1 MAKLYPPYIE
11 NVLPAFDYKV
21 AMITVPFQLNRA
33 VNRND
38 FKRLA
43 IIIRTV
49 STGAIKVD
57 ETLSSETIIYN
68 VENNC
73 YEAKFDLRNKFQP
86 QIGQFYKIQVAF
98 ENFISK
104 EIGYYSMV
112 GIAKCTAEPI
122 ISIDQLKVNEVNQ
135 NISTYTGKYS
145 QVGENKD
152 PTERVYS
159 YQFDVKDIYGKL
171 VATSGECLHNAS
183 TDISANQSED
193 KWTMDLALELNKE
206 YNIEYKVKTLN
217 NFEASSVKYRIMEI
231 DSKDLDH
238 LHIDLVAKN
247 IADEGYVEV
256 SLSPRNNVIKK
267 IKGHFILMRSS
278 SKNNFQSWN
287 EIYRFDMVNETAAGK
302 HLWNDFSVEQGI
314 TYRYSIQAYNAE
326 SVYSNRLLSKDVV
339 IDFEDCFL
347 YDGEKQLK
355 IRFNPKISSFKRTL
369 LESKV
374 DTLGGKHPFIF
385 RNGRVDY
392 KEFPISGLISL
403 ISDPNEFF
411 VKGVQCADLGPR
423 SGQGANREEDIL
435 KVSNSK
441 TDLTAEN
448 YYQERQFKMAAL
460 EWLSDGKPKLFRSA
474 AEGNYIVRLMNVSL
488 SPVDALGR
496 MLHNFQCTAYEIADC
511 TFANLEK
518 YGFIKGKT
526 PAPKDIKVVGLA
538 NLKDFFKEY
547 KKIDENNNIYYQY
560 DFPGSVEYLVFENF
574 FTDIKF
580 RVIYQD
586 GKSSEDF
593 IVNNNTN
600 TYYTTGATAAIAL
613 IVEDRLEDIP
623 DTAMITYGYYE
634 PALTSDFAYITDIKI
649 EDKIN
654 QYIGCT
660 DNRGHSTMNLLDY
673 MADSVRTEVGRIHY
687 LAIQPREVVYIFKKD
702 DGNENLK
709 QSYYKDSKFT
719 EKVQFQDDI
728 LYFVK
733 NKGYF
738 IEGLGKDETI
748 RGEHIKAEMNYTIQ
762 INNEDYTDL
771 TRHKVNYIDRD
782 NRDVEVEGR
791 FDTIIDLD
799 TVNRFIIGDGL
810 MTNIVYQL
818 KTITYSI
825 EDTNTKVMSAKA
837 IWQGNPTEDNYQ
849 KYIKALEDA
858 LKEEAE
864 VVYAI

>member
-11 NVLPAFDYKV
+11 NVLPAFDYKI

-43 IIIRTV
+43 IIIKTV
-49 STGAIKVD
+49 STGAIKVN
-57 ETLSSETIIYN
+57 EALSESIIYN

-73 YEAKFDLRNKFQP
+73 YEAKFNLRNKFQP

-104 EIGYYSMV
+104 EIGYYSTV
-112 GIAKCTAEPI
+112 GIAKCTTEPTI
-122 ISIDQLKVNEVNQ
+122 FIDHLRVNEINQ
-135 NISTYTGKYS
+135 NISTYVGKYS
-145 QVGENKD
+145 QAGDNKD
-152 PTERVYS
+152 STERVYS

-183 TDISANQSED
+183 TDTSATESED
-193 KWTMDLALELNKE
+193 KWTMDLALDLNKE

-231 DSKDLDH
+231 DSKNLDH
-238 LHIDLVAKN
+238 LHINLVAKN
-247 IADEGYVEV
+247 ITDEGYVEI
-256 SLSPRNNVIKK
+256 SLTPKDNIIKK

-287 EIYRFDMVNETAAGK
+287 EIYRFDMVNETAVNK

-314 TYRYSIQAYNAE
+314 TYRYSIQAYNAD

-355 IRFNPKISSFKRTL
+355 IRLNPKISSFKRTL
-369 LESKV
+369 LENKV
-374 DTLGGKHPFIF
+374 DTLGGKYPFIF

-392 KEFPISGLISL
+392 KEFSISGLLSL

-411 VKGVQCADLGPR
+411 VKGAQDVNLGSR
-423 SGQGANREEDIL
+423 SRREVSRQEDIL
-435 KVSNSK
+435 KVSGSQ
-441 TDLTAEN
+441 TDLTEKN
-448 YYQERQFKMAAL
+448 FYNERQFKLEAL
-460 EWLSDGKPKLFRSA
+460 EWLSNGKPKLFRSA

-488 SPVDALGR
+488 SPIDTLGR

-518 YGFIKGKT
+518 YGFIKGKN
-526 PAPKDIKVVGLA
+526 PASKDIKIIGLS
-538 NLKDFFKEY
+538 NLKDSFKEY
-547 KKIDENNNIYYQY
+547 KEIDENNNIYYQY
-560 DFPGSVEYLVFENF
+560 NFLGPTEYLVFENF

-593 IVNNNTN
+593 IVNNSTN
-600 TYYTTGATAAIAL
+600 TYYAAGVAPMISL
-613 IVEDRLEDIP
+613 IIEDKLEDIP
-623 DTAMITYGYYE
+623 DTAIITYGYYE
-634 PALTSDFAYITDIKI
+634 PTLTSDFAYITDIKI

-660 DNRGHSTMNLLDY
+660 YARGHSTMNLLAY
-673 MADSVRTEVGRIHY
+673 MVDGVRTEIGRVHY

-709 QSYYKDSKFT
+709 QSYYKDYKFT

-738 IEGLGKDETI
+738 IEGSSEGETI
-748 RGEHIKAEMNYTIQ
+748 PDEYIKEKMNYTIQ
-762 INNEDYTDL
+762 INNKDYTDF
-771 TRHKVNYIDRD
+771 TRHKVSYMDQNSIDI
-782 NRDVEVEGR
+782 EVEGR

-799 TVNRFIIGDGL
+799 TINRFIIGDGL
-810 MTNIVYQL
+810 VINIVYQL

-825 EDTNTKVMSAKA
+825 ENTNTKVMSAKA

-849 KYIKALEDA
+849 KYIKALKEA
-858 LKEEAE
+858 LREEAE